1 MIGPEEPEQDGIEEP
16 SWAGLVERI
25 RDGEASGMEEL
36 YRVFS
41 EGVRFQLWRQLGTQD
56 LDDKVHDV
64 FLIVAAAIRTG
75 ELRQPERLMGFVRT
89 VVRRQLANYIDHA
102 VRARNRLTPLTSV
115 CPVAETGPDPER
127 AAIEKQHLD
136 LAMKVLNGV
145 SKKQREV
152 LVRFYLREQ
161 TAEEICREMGITE
174 TQFRLLKSRA
184 KLRFQEMA
192 RSRLNVRI
200 PHAKPFRDF

>member
-1 MIGPEEPEQDGIEEP
+1 MIGPEKSEQDGIEEP

-25 RDGEASGMEEL
+25 HDGEASGMEEL
-36 YRVFS
+36 YHVFS

-102 VRARNRLTPLTSV
+102 VQARNRLTPLTAV
-115 CPVAETGPDPER
+115 CPVAETSPDPER
-127 AAIEKQHLD
+127 AAIDRQHLD
-136 LAMKVLNGV
+136 LAMRVLNGV

-152 LVRFYLREQ
+152 LVRFYLQEQ

-192 RSRLNVRI
+192 RSRLNLHVPR
-200 PHAKPFRDF
+200 

>member
-1 MIGPEEPEQDGIEEP
+1 MIGPEKSEQDGIEEP

-25 RDGEASGMEEL
+25 HDGEASGMEEL

-102 VRARNRLTPLTSV
+102 VQTRNRLTPLTSA
-115 CPVAETGPDPER
+115 CPVAETSPDPER

-136 LAMKVLNGV
+136 LAMRVLNGV
-145 SKKQREV
+145 SKKHREI

-161 TAEEICREMGITE
+161 TADEICREMGITE

-192 RSRLNVRI
+192 RSRLNLHI
-200 PHAKPFRDF
+200 PH